1 MANGND
7 PANIPYI
14 IVDNGFYYVA
24 YKEKAKVPEVV
35 VSAKG
40 VANGLS
46 EDYNDGW
53 DFGPDSYDPDSTAS
67 IPYTQTSGIQEAV
80 TYIAS
85 NGGGEIE
92 VVTGEYIVNTTISIL
107 SSHIHIHGKGTII
120 PSSSFSGN
128 AYGDVFVINVDE
140 AGFLEDISID
150 GLKFDFKNLPSD
162 SSINVNGIHVKYTN
176 ATTATEYYN
185 IRITNISGFNLPS
198 NSTTYYAN
206 NALVYVT
213 ATNTGPTR
221 PQGVII
227 NNVFAYNSYCIIQ
240 TAGTSGVTI
249 SNVTGVDLTGN
260 GIMIGYGNYVDN
272 SINFGPD
279 TTSALVNINLGNAEY
294 ALPFDSSNNTY
305 AGLYINASAFTVSNV
320 IVGGFGTGILA
331 QNPENEGECVISNA
345 VVMENSGQGI
355 TLLGNSDTYIHPITL
370 MGVTSYG
377 NGFGTGGSTGESGS
391 GLVTYGASF
400 KAIGCMITGNNGYGL
415 YVANDNNVEITGFV
429 DKFTDFGTENP
440 NGAGAY
446 FVDSFFAGSPNM
458 IIEGTGFTNSPT
470 ISANPPVSATV
481 YQNTLPYDIEIDLP
495 VYATTSGTAGYVTVA
510 KGSSSSSLTTIG
522 NQFVNGSTSSTS
534 VDIIRLRVPAGWYYE
549 FTASGV
555 TFGTASVFAE

>member
-7 PANIPYI
+7 PANIAYI

-67 IPYTQTSGIQEAV
+67 IPYTQTTGIQEAV

-320 IVGGFGTGILA
+320 IVGGFGTGIVA
-331 QNPENEGECVISNA
+331 QNPENEGEAVISNA

-481 YQNTLPYDIEIDLP
+481 YQNTNPYAIEIDLP
-495 VYATTSGTAGYVTVA
+495 VYASTSGTAGYVTIA

-555 TFGTASVFAE
+555 TFGTASVFAD